1 MPNLEQPKL
10 LVAIFISGVALVVF
24 AACGVSQ
31 DGAPGGPASKLAP
44 DPSSVVTRASISD
57 LRPTA
62 APEHEQRTEVATPED
77 ESVSQL
83 AAPVATVVPEPVATP
98 TPTPELVAA
107 PTPTPEPVAAST
119 LTPRMEPVPTAQP
132 TPAPEPVP
140 TSEATPAPTLE
151 PTLAPALLDTV
162 DKFGFVL
169 KLDRAADV
177 RTTGWTASE
186 PDVDQGILSFT
197 ADGVN
202 TVLIWGPQQQRTP
215 LTFLADTYNILRKSQ
230 PEQTFD
236 PISDG
241 ELAVSGEPGAYGGF
255 KTGDLSGTTVGGG
268 LIGTWVCPEP
278 EIAYRLTLTGAEAMV
293 VQLRF
298 DRLVD
303 QFACTS

>member
-107 PTPTPEPVAAST
+107 PHTH
-119 LTPRMEPVPTAQP
+119 
-132 TPAPEPVP
+132 
-140 TSEATPAPTLE
+140 
-151 PTLAPALLDTV
+151 
-162 DKFGFVL
+162 
-169 KLDRAADV
+169 
-177 RTTGWTASE
+177 
-186 PDVDQGILSFT
+186 
-197 ADGVN
+197 
-202 TVLIWGPQQQRTP
+202 
-215 LTFLADTYNILRKSQ
+215 
-230 PEQTFD
+230 
-236 PISDG
+236 
-241 ELAVSGEPGAYGGF
+241 
-255 KTGDLSGTTVGGG
+255 
-268 LIGTWVCPEP
+268 
-278 EIAYRLTLTGAEAMV
+278 TGARRGVHTHSQNGASPYGAAYSRTGASPYV
-293 VQLRF
+293 GSYARAYT
-298 DRLVD
+298 R
-303 QFACTS
+303 ANAGTCIAGHSG